1 LKTRRLIQN
10 YYDNPEEKAVPIN
23 VLSLPYPVTFVV
35 RHPELWPE
43 IFQASETSIP
53 DPNSLHSR
61 IKSNEDCWI
70 ILTYLYL
77 KQKHLN
83 VSISDRFIPGEIC
96 VVTSQD
102 VGIKDR
108 TFNSFVVG
116 CRGDGFPPRLCEITV
131 VQNKAC
137 VEDSKTDIFIPIWP
151 QPALIP
157 RLKER
162 GSTIENIVYKGG
174 EINLYES
181 FCSPEFK
188 RELEKLGVTLRING
202 KPENEPL
209 MWNDYSTDDLVLAVR
224 DLTEKDVLVKPASKL
239 VNSWIA
245 GVPALLGPE
254 PAFREQRQS
263 DLDYIEV
270 TTPQAV
276 FEAIKLLKSQP
287 ELYQKMVANAH
298 KRAEDFTTGKMIQR
312 WYEFL
317 AGPVADGYK
326 RWLKRTQVSRMAEFS
341 LRSIHHKIAS
351 RKATYD
357 RLHGYRPIS
366 GTHT

>member
-1 LKTRRLIQN
+1 M
-10 YYDNPEEKAVPIN
+10 PIN
-23 VLSLPYPVTFVV
+23 LLSLPYPVTFVV

-43 IFQASETSIP
+43 IFHASETSIP

-61 IKSNEDCWI
+61 IKTHADCWI

-77 KQKHLN
+77 KRKHLN

-96 VVTSQD
+96 VVSSQD
-102 VGIKDR
+102 LGIKDR

-116 CRGDGFPPRLCEITV
+116 CRGDSFKPSLCDFTV
-131 VQNKAC
+131 VQNKVC
-137 VEDSKTDIFIPIWP
+137 LDSETDIFIPLWS
-151 QPALIP
+151 QPGLIP

-162 GSTIENIVYKGG
+162 GSTIENIVFKGY
-174 EINLYES
+174 ERNLYES
-181 FCSPEFK
+181 FRSPEFK

-202 KPENEPL
+202 HSQNEPV
-209 MWNDYSTDDLVLAVR
+209 MWNDYSSDDLVLAVR
-224 DLTEKDVLVKPASKL
+224 DLTEKDALIKPASKL
-239 VNSWIA
+239 VNAWIA

-254 PAFREQRQS
+254 PAFGEQRQS

-276 FEAIKLLKSQP
+276 FEAVKLLKSQP
-287 ELYQKMVANAH
+287 ELYQKMVANGH
-298 KRAEDFTTGKMIQR
+298 KRAEDFTTEKMIQR

-326 RWLKRTQVSRMAEFS
+326 RWSKTTQVSRIAEFS
-341 LRSIHHKIAS
+341 LRSIQHKIS
-351 RKATYD
+351 CRKAAYD
-357 RLHGYRPIS
+357 RVHGYRPIS
-366 GTHT
+366 RTHT

>member
-1 LKTRRLIQN
+1 M
-10 YYDNPEEKAVPIN
+10 PIN

-35 RHPELWPE
+35 RNPERWPEL
-43 IFQASETSIP
+43 FQASETSIP
-53 DPNSLHSR
+53 EPNSLHSR
-61 IKSNEDCWI
+61 IQSNEDCWI
-70 ILTYLYL
+70 IVTYLYL

-96 VVTSQD
+96 VVSSQD
-102 VGIKDR
+102 LGIKER

-116 CRGDGFPPRLCEITV
+116 CRGDGFQPPLCDFTV

-137 VEDSKTDIFIPIWP
+137 LDDSETDIFIPIWP
-151 QPALIP
+151 QPGLIP

-162 GSTIENIVYKGG
+162 GSTIENIVFKGD

-181 FCSPEFK
+181 FRSPEFK

-202 KPENEPL
+202 KRENEPV
-209 MWNDYSTDDLVLAVR
+209 MWHDYSTDDLVLAVR
-224 DLTEKDVLVKPASKL
+224 DLTEKDALVKPASKL
-239 VNSWIA
+239 VNAWIA

-276 FEAIKLLKSQP
+276 LEAVKLLKSQP
-287 ELYQKMVANAH
+287 ELYQKMVANGH
-298 KRAEDFTTGKMIQR
+298 KRAEDFTTEKMIQR

-326 RWLKRTQVSRMAEFS
+326 RWSKRTQVSRMAEFS
-341 LRSIHHKIAS
+341 LRSIQHKIAR
-351 RKATYD
+351 RKAAYD
-357 RLHGYRPIS
+357 RVHGYRPIS
-366 GTHT
+366 RTHT

>member
-1 LKTRRLIQN
+1 
-10 YYDNPEEKAVPIN
+10 VPIN
-23 VLSLPYPVTFVV
+23 VLSLPYPVTFVI

-43 IFQASETSIP
+43 LFQPSETSIP

-61 IKSNEDCWI
+61 IQSYEDCWI

-83 VSISDRFIPGEIC
+83 VSISDRFIPGQIC
-96 VVTSQD
+96 VVSSPD
-102 VGIKDR
+102 VGIKER

-116 CRGDGFPPRLCEITV
+116 CRSDGFQPHLCDIAV
-131 VQNKAC
+131 VQNKVC
-137 VEDSKTDIFIPIWP
+137 IDSETDIFIPHWP
-151 QPALIP
+151 QPGLIP

-162 GSTIENIVYKGG
+162 GSTIENIVFKGD

-181 FCSPEFK
+181 FRSPEFK

-202 KPENEPL
+202 KPENQPV
-209 MWNDYSTDDLVLAVR
+209 MWHDYSTDDLVLAVR
-224 DLTEKDVLVKPASKL
+224 DLTEKDALVKPASKL
-239 VNSWIA
+239 VNAWIA

-254 PAFREQRQS
+254 PAFREQRKS

-270 TTPQAV
+270 TTPQSV
-276 FEAIKLLKSQP
+276 FEAVKLLKSQP
-287 ELYQKMVANAH
+287 ELYQKMVANGH
-298 KRAEDFTTGKMIQR
+298 KRAEDFTTEKMIQR

-326 RWLKRTQVSRMAEFS
+326 RWSKRTQVSRIAEFS
-341 LRSIHHKIAS
+341 LRSIQHKIAA
-351 RKATYD
+351 REAAYH
-357 RLHGYRPIS
+357 RERGYRPIS
-366 GTHT
+366 GRHT

>member
-1 LKTRRLIQN
+1 MS
-10 YYDNPEEKAVPIN
+10 IN
-23 VLSLPYPVTFVV
+23 VLSLPYPVTFVI

-43 IFQASETSIP
+43 IFPPSETSIP

-61 IKSNEDCWI
+61 IQTNEDCWI

-77 KQKHLN
+77 KRKHLN
-83 VSISDRFIPGEIC
+83 VSISDRFIPGQIC
-96 VVTSQD
+96 VVSSLD
-102 VGIKDR
+102 FGMKDR
-108 TFNSFVVG
+108 TFNSFIVG
-116 CRGDGFPPRLCEITV
+116 CRSDGFQTSLCDIMV
-131 VQNKAC
+131 VQNKVC
-137 VEDSKTDIFIPIWP
+137 LHSETDIFIPHWP
-151 QPALIP
+151 QPGLIP

-162 GSTIENIVYKGG
+162 GSTIENIVFKGG

-181 FCSPEFK
+181 FRSPEFK
-188 RELEKLGVTLRING
+188 QRLEKLGVKLRING
-202 KPENEPL
+202 LPENGPV
-209 MWNDYSTDDLVLAVR
+209 MWNDYSSDDLVLAVR
-224 DLTEKDVLVKPASKL
+224 DLTEKDTLVKPASKL
-239 VNSWIA
+239 VNAWIA

-254 PAFREQRQS
+254 AAFREQRQS

-276 FEAIKLLKSQP
+276 FEAVKLLKSQP

-298 KRAEDFTTGKMIQR
+298 KRAEYFTTEKMIQR

-326 RWLKRTQVSRMAEFS
+326 RWSKRTQVSRMAEFS
-341 LRSIHHKIAS
+341 LRSIQHKIAS
-351 RKATYD
+351 RKATYH

>member
-1 LKTRRLIQN
+1 M
-10 YYDNPEEKAVPIN
+10 PIN

-35 RHPELWPE
+35 RYPERWPEL
-43 IFQASETSIP
+43 FQPSETSIP

-61 IKSNEDCWI
+61 IQTNEDCWI

-77 KQKHLN
+77 KRKQLN

-96 VVTSQD
+96 VVSSLD
-102 VGIKDR
+102 LGISDR
-108 TFNSFVVG
+108 TFNSFIVG
-116 CRGDGFPPRLCEITV
+116 CRGDGFKPPLCDFTV
-131 VQNKAC
+131 MQNKVC
-137 VEDSKTDIFIPIWP
+137 VDSETDIFIPIWP
-151 QPALIP
+151 QPGLIP

-162 GSTIENIVYKGG
+162 GSKIENIVFKGG

-181 FCSPEFK
+181 FRSPEFK

-202 KPENEPL
+202 RPETGPIV
-209 MWNDYSTDDLVLAVR
+209 WHDYSTDDLVLAVR
-224 DLTEKDVLVKPASKL
+224 DLTEKDALVKPPSKL
-239 VNSWIA
+239 VNAWIA

-254 PAFREQRQS
+254 PAFREQRKS
-263 DLDYIEV
+263 ELDYIEV

-276 FEAIKLLKSQP
+276 FEVVQLLKSQP
-287 ELYQKMVANAH
+287 ELYQKMVANGN
-298 KRAEDFTTGKMIQR
+298 KRAEDFTEEKMIQR

-326 RWLKRTQVSRMAEFS
+326 RWSKRTQVSRMAEFS
-341 LRSIHHKIAS
+341 LRSIQHKIAG
-351 RKATYD
+351 RKAAYH